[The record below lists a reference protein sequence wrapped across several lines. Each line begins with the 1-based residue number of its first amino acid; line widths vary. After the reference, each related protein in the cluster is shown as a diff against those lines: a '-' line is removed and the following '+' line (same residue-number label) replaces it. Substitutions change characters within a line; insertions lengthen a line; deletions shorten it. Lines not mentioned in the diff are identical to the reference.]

1 MSIKELVDRIVEDGV
16 LTRDEYQEFFLDVRE
31 DKVVD
36 PEESVQIK
44 RIQSMIDN
52 GALKVE

>member
-31 DKVVD
+31 DKVID